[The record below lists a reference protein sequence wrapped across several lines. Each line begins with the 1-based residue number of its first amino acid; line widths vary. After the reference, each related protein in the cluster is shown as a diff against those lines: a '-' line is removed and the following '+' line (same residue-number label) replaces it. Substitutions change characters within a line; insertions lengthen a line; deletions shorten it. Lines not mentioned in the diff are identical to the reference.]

1 MARCIDAAEVV
12 RIVKAAEDAADRFSN
27 ANLSASRDVTVY
39 ELAYLKASL
48 LAAAGV
54 AE

>member
-1 MARCIDAAEVV
+1 MARCIDAADVV

-27 ANLSASRDVTVY
+27 ANLSAPRDATAY

-48 LAAAGV
+48 LAEVGV
-54 AE
+54 TE